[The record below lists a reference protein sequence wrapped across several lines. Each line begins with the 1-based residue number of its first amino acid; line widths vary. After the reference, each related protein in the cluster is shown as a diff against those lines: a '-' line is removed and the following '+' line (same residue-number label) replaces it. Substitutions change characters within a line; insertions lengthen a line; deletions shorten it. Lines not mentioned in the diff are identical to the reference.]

1 MRKTAMAVVTVAT
14 AALLAGCGGSDKSDD
29 KDAAKGTSASQAAKA
44 EPKEGAGKGASHQ
57 VTLEVRGKG
66 TTQVYYYLD
75 TNGGQTVTLPWKK
88 TATITPEG
96 AERKVGRLV
105 TITPGSSQG
114 EDGMLRAASC
124 SIIVDGKKVADNQD
138 GKSGKPCEYELK

>member
-14 AALLAGCGGSDKSDD
+14 AALLAGCGGGDKSDD
-29 KDAAKGTSASQAAKA
+29 KAGKDTSASRGPKA
-44 EPKEGAGKGASHQ
+44 QPKEDADKGTSHQ

-66 TTQVYYYLD
+66 TTQIYYNLD
-75 TNGGQTVTLPWKK
+75 GNGAQQVTLPWKR

-105 TITPGSSQG
+105 SVVPGSSQD
-114 EDGMLRAASC
+114 ENGMLRAGSC
-124 SIIVDGKKVADNQD
+124 TIVVDGKKVADNQD
-138 GKSGKPCEYELK
+138 GKSNKPCEYKVK